1 MLVKLFLLAVNLFAA
16 PAGAAEPPE
25 PAPAASRAELPS
37 ADPAAP
43 DQAWKKKSK
52 EEKAEEQ
59 DAAAA
64 AAERKR
70 KDKLAR
76 VIVLKW
82 PETSTDY
89 TDDIVQR
96 NVKSRIARPEAL
108 FFPEV
113 DLYQNGRKVR
123 DRTVVPAMQPAMVPD
138 SAVAAVMDVVDDIAG
153 VPWNAKRPEEWG
165 LKAMEMQS
173 LAEQIWFLDRVNL
186 REPMFLLYAQI
197 GRAAENQN
205 HPAPPF
211 YESIGSFTV
220 NYYYYAAAALA
231 YQEPALM
238 SKLTD
243 QEVNASIN
251 YYLQQLQQGQF
262 PSLKVDFEQENVWDP
277 DGFNKAYEVLVNGI
291 PVEVDANG
299 QIDVFLGR
307 TDIYLKRKDTGH
319 GLSER
324 LEVLKL
330 EEKYYFVRDVARKRM
345 GIDFIE
351 QLFLHKNECTPEVDG
366 DILNYL
372 AIYAKIH
379 DKAEIYI
386 AVPEGGNA
394 NKVWIWRYDRASA
407 MLNLVGGGPDSFPV
421 RFALVASAG
430 LMFNGAS
437 VTFDTSLGEDD
448 AEVPGLDGVRAK
460 ADKTLENGF
469 LPVNFELRGH
479 YNRLMVNI
487 GAEFGYNTA
496 EEAVWTE
503 RYYLPIGKGDEFAG
517 YDTVVATPGGEDLFS
532 SGEFVEA
539 LHYTEWNRFLYIGSG
554 IVLGRDAGLGFGP
567 RFALR
572 TGWTNLP
579 HAWQTDAHFG
589 WTYQP
594 PVGDFGKRFRPLVDA
609 DLRGGVSVAAKNS
622 LQRDIACYS
631 NPDREGC
638 ERVVVDDSD
647 EQKAISI
654 NDEGVVM
661 PVFGITAG
669 IGFTF

>member
-1 MLVKLFLLAVNLFAA
+1 MLVKLFLLACNWLGA
-16 PAGAAEPPE
+16 PASAAEPPPP
-25 PAPAASRAELPS
+25 PASALEAASS
-37 ADPAAP
+37 AQVPVDE
-43 DQAWKKKSK
+43 AWKKKSK
-52 EEKAEEQ
+52 EEKEEEQ
-59 DAAAA
+59 DAAQAE
-64 AAERKR
+64 AERKR

-89 TDDIVQR
+89 TDEVVQR

-113 DLYQNGRKVR
+113 DLYQNGRKVK

-138 SAVAAVMDVVDDIAG
+138 SNIPVVMDAVDDIAG
-153 VPWNAKRPEEWG
+153 VPWNARRPEEWG
-165 LKAMEMQS
+165 LKAMELQA
-173 LAEQIWFLDRVNL
+173 LAEQLWFVDRVNL
-186 REPMFLLYAQI
+186 REPMFLLFAQI

-211 YESIGSFTV
+211 YEQIGSFTV
-220 NYYYYAAAALA
+220 NYYYYAAAVLA

-243 QEVNASIN
+243 QEVNASIG

-277 DGFNKAYEVLVNGI
+277 DTFSKDYEVLINGI
-291 PVEVDANG
+291 PVEPDANG
-299 QIDVFLGR
+299 QVDIFLGR

-330 EEKYYFVRDVARKRM
+330 EEKFYFVRDVARKRM

-379 DKAEIYI
+379 EKADIYI
-386 AVPEGGNA
+386 AVPENGNP

-407 MLNLVGGGPDSFPV
+407 QLNLVGGGPDGFPV
-421 RFALVASAG
+421 RFALVGSAG
-430 LMFNGAS
+430 LMFNGAT

-448 AEVPGLDGVRAK
+448 AEVPGLDSVRAK

-479 YNRLMVNI
+479 YNRLMVNL
-487 GAEFGYNTA
+487 GAEFGYNTS
-496 EEAVWTE
+496 EDAVWVE
-503 RYYLPIGKGDEFAG
+503 RYYLPIGKGEEYAG
-517 YDTVVATPGGEDLFS
+517 YSNVVATPGGEDLFS
-532 SGEFVEA
+532 STEFQEA
-539 LHYTEWNRFLYIGSG
+539 YHYTEWNRFLYIGSG

-594 PVGDFGKRFRPLVDA
+594 PVGEFGKRFRPLVDA
-609 DLRGGVSVAAKNS
+609 DLRGGVAVAAKNS
-622 LQRDIACYS
+622 LQRDVACYS

-638 ERVVVDDSD
+638 ERIEVEDTE
-647 EQKAISI
+647 EQKALSL
-654 NDEGVVM
+654 NDEGFVM
-661 PVFGITAG
+661 PIFGITAG